1 MSKHKEKLA
10 RGYYAGRVGG
20 GRQKENPGAQAF
32 SLSKNLLRSREGV
45 ENSGR
50 GRKTGGSQIR
60 ERNGKRLE

>member
-10 RGYYAGRVGG
+10 RGYYAGGG
-20 GRQKENPGAQAF
+20 VAKEKPGAQAF